1 MVLLIEKKEPPG
13 STALRFLPKN
23 PGAPGDR
30 VARWLLTIGW
40 PQYLAVI
47 AGFYLVAATLF
58 AEGLVLIGGLSA
70 GQSASFADAF
80 FMSLQALTVFGC
92 GRLMPVTPI
101 AKGLAASAI
110 FVGWLALVLLLA
122 LTMVRFI
129 LLRPLWRPDGR
140 FPLEEPS
147 EKEEPPSRAQASN

>member
-1 MVLLIEKKEPPG
+1 MVPLIEKKELPD
-13 STALRFLPKN
+13 STVLRFLPQT

-47 AGFYLVAATLF
+47 AGFYLAAATLF
-58 AEGLVLIGGLSA
+58 AQGLVLTGGLSPS
-70 GQSASFADAF
+70 QSASYADAF
-80 FMSLQALTVFGC
+80 VMSLQALTVFGC
-92 GRLMPVTPI
+92 GRLLPVTPL

-129 LLRPLWRPDGR
+129 RLRPLWHPAGR
-140 FPLEEPS
+140 FALADPSAEEA
-147 EKEEPPSRAQASN
+147 PPSRAQAPN